1 MIKKSTAIILMR
13 CNKSLE
19 KSMSGK
25 EWILKIYSHK
35 CIHGHNLTL
44 LTQAGT
50 ITLLKNHQQIPGQA
64 S

>member
-1 MIKKSTAIILMR
+1 MR